1 VTVRNRWGRVAVLPD
16 LVARLRDHAGGVYAY
31 RAAVELVVD
40 HGVFLGRSA
49 FRDEFVR
56 FVSGGA
62 YVRWGAVV
70 TALNQHRLVCSSSE
84 EGVLRI
90 AASLG
95 GDVPVRLGRV
105 LGGFDSANILRITD
119 AITVAN
125 GGRPHHCRRTD
136 AW

>member
-1 VTVRNRWGRVAVLPD
+1 MTPLD
-16 LVARLRDHAGGVYAY
+16 LVTGLRDHAGGICAY

-49 FRDEFVR
+49 FRDEFIR
-56 FVSGGA
+56 FGSGGA

-70 TALNQHRLVCSSSE
+70 TALNQHRLPCSSSE
-84 EGVLRI
+84 GGVLRI

-105 LGGFDSANILRITD
+105 LGRFDATNISRVTD

-125 GGRPHHCRRTD
+125 GGRPHRCRRSD
-136 AW
+136 AV